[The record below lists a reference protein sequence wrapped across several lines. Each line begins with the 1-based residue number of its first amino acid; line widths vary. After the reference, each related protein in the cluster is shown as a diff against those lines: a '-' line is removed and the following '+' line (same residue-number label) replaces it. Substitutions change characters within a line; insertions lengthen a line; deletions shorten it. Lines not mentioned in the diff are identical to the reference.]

1 MSKCSLCVVPAGIII
16 IQKDI
21 PIVAV
26 CFDQLEF
33 FRKEPAGISFVEIV
47 HVDRV
52 VTASRSFGINT
63 VAELD
68 IGKRADEGFLD
79 LMVKMTMQLFVLEKK
94 LVDPVTEWIIKLEKK
109 TA

>member
-33 FRKEPAGISFVEIV
+33 FRKESAGILVYIIYDDNFAKNIPGQMA
-47 HVDRV
+47 
-52 VTASRSFGINT
+52 T
-63 VAELD
+63 
-68 IGKRADEGFLD
+68 
-79 LMVKMTMQLFVLEKK
+79 LFEK
-94 LVDPVTEWIIKLEKK
+94 
-109 TA
+109 